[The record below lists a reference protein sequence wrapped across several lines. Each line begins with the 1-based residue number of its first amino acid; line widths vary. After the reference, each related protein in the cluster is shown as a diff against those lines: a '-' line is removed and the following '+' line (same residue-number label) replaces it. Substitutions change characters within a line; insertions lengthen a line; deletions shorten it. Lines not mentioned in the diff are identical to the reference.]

1 MVDIEQHYSEKKEA
15 ILNCFEIISED
26 INEETLAFILEGLK

>member
-1 MVDIEQHYSEKKEA
+1 MVDVEKHFSEKKEA

-26 INEETLAFILEGLK
+26 INEETLTFILESLK